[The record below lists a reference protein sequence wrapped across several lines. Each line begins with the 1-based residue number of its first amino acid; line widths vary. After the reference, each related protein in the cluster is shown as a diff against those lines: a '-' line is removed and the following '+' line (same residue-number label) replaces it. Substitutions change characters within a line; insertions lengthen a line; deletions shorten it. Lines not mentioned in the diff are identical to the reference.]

1 MHYRLLAAIN
11 FAAVFAVTPAS
22 AEVVSSSA
30 NGFHI
35 RQTVQMVV
43 PTDRAYAAFGRL
55 PEWWNKAHTYSGD
68 SANLSIALSP
78 GGCFC
83 ERLPDGGGVEH
94 MRVSYIEPGKRVVFT
109 GALGPLLYQ
118 ATTGV
123 MDVQIE
129 RIAGGSKVTLDYKV
143 AGFAE
148 GGADKLAPVVDSVLA
163 DQMNRYRKFAVGQ
176 PKN

>member
-1 MHYRLLAAIN
+1 MHCRLIAAI
-11 FAAVFAVTPAS
+11 AIVATPAS

-30 NGFHI
+30 NGLHV
-35 RQTVQMVV
+35 RETVQMVV
-43 PTDRAYAAFGRL
+43 PTDRAYAAFSRL

-68 SANLSIALSP
+68 SANLSLALSP

-83 ERLPDGGGVEH
+83 ERLKDGGGVEH
-94 MRVSYIEPGKRVVFT
+94 MRVSFIDPGKRVVFT

-123 MDVQIE
+123 MDLQIE
-129 RIAGGSKVTLDYKV
+129 RIAGGARVTLDYRA

-163 DQMNRYRKFAVGQ
+163 DQMSRYRKFAVGQ
-176 PKN
+176 PKS

>member
-1 MHYRLLAAIN
+1 MHYRLLAAVAI
-11 FAAVFAVTPAS
+11 AATPAS
-22 AEVVSSSA
+22 AEVVSSSS
-30 NGFHI
+30 NGLHV
-35 RQTVQMVV
+35 RETVQMVV
-43 PTDRAYAAFGRL
+43 PPDRAYAAFARL

-68 SANLSIALSP
+68 SANLSLALSP

-83 ERLPDGGGVEH
+83 ERLKDGGGVEH
-94 MRVSYIEPGKRVVFT
+94 MRVSFIDPGKRVVFT
-109 GALGPLLYQ
+109 GALGPLLDQ

-129 RIAGGSKVTLDYKV
+129 RIAGGAKVTLDYKA

-176 PKN
+176 PRS